1 VEGRGMKASLVFA
14 IVLTFVAVL
23 IYALAYRNI
32 DTGLNMCIIEKDI
45 NTKIYDVDFFGRSYS
60 FIDVY
65 QLGLKQYFVSL
76 FLFIVA
82 IIILIGEVLK

>member
-1 VEGRGMKASLVFA
+1 MEGRSMKASLVFA
-14 IVLTFVAVL
+14 IVLIFLAIF
-23 IYALAYRNI
+23 IYSLAYRNI
-32 DTGLNMCIIEKDI
+32 DTGLNMCIIEKDL
-45 NTKIYDVDFFGRSYS
+45 NTKIYDVDFLGRSYS
-60 FIDVY
+60 FVDIY